1 MTLDDIVKQQR
12 EILGDALLDL
22 ISGAA
27 EAEEYFTQEELEK
40 GVKYDECNDKR

>member
-1 MTLDDIVKQQR
+1 MTLDAIVKQQR

-22 ISGAA
+22 MSGAT

-40 GVKYDECNDKR
+40 GVNSGQDNS